1 MRKITYYS
9 GTNSSLVMKKRILFH
24 QSNSRIRHAKLN
36 SFLYIKDFSLGLF
49 TRQLDLK
56 SRGLA

>member
-1 MRKITYYS
+1 
-9 GTNSSLVMKKRILFH
+9 MKKRILFH